1 MNFIE
6 TILGQLGQRGEL
18 TALTQI
24 HGASQKP
31 STAAEVADLV
41 ASARGTLLEHGLKP
55 GQRVALLAPNSTRW
69 AAADLAILAQGGIV
83 VPLYARQ
90 DPHELAVMTRDCEPS
105 LLIAGSQELADA
117 IKSAWPEA
125 CEIILLRDLFDG
137 DAILDS
143 PVALG
148 PEDPVTIIYT
158 SGTSGVPKGVILT
171 CQNVDFMIPQ
181 TAASVHA
188 ITGARGAPD
197 RVFHFLPFCFAG
209 SRIMLWTQLYRG
221 NPLMMSTDLT
231 NLVEEMATSN
241 PHYYLNVP
249 AVLERIRNGVGHK
262 IRTRGGLIA
271 KVYNAGV
278 AAGLRLQAGTGSP
291 LDRFVAGV
299 AGRLIFPRIKQQIG
313 SNLEFLICGSA
324 PLSPETQRWFELI
337 GITVY
342 QVYGLTETTAIVTMD
357 KPGKVEAG
365 RVGIVLDGCEAK
377 LGEGDELL
385 IKGPN
390 VFAGYWNKDDVYAE
404 TVVDGW
410 LHTGD
415 QADIDNAGNWRI
427 VGRVKN
433 ILVPESGH
441 NVPPEPIE
449 QTFMAHC
456 PEAEQC
462 MLIGH
467 GRPFLSMIVTGE
479 VSQAAVQAAIERANS
494 TLPHYRKI
502 RKFHCSPELFTIE
515 NGLLTANQ
523 KLRRKVIEAHFKPAL
538 EGLYTP

>member
-6 TILGQLGQRGEL
+6 TILDQLARRAEQ
-18 TALTQI
+18 TALTEV
-24 HGASQKP
+24 HGEALKP
-31 STAAEVADLV
+31 ATAREVSDLV
-41 ASARGTLLEHGLKP
+41 AAARTTLREHNIQKGD
-55 GQRVALLAPNSTRW
+55 RVALFAPNSTRW
-69 AAADLAILAQGGIV
+69 AAADLAILAEGGIV

-90 DPHELAVMTRDCEPS
+90 DPEELAVMTRDCAPS
-105 LLIAGSQELADA
+105 LLIAASQELADA
-117 IKSAWPEA
+117 IKAAWPEA
-125 CEIILLRDLFDG
+125 CPIILLRDLFDG
-137 DAILDS
+137 EALDE
-143 PVALG
+143 PAVALG
-148 PEDPVTIIYT
+148 EDDPVTIIYT

-171 CQNVDFMIPQ
+171 RGNVDFMIPQ
-181 TAASVHA
+181 TASSVHA
-188 ITGARGAPD
+188 ITGSRGAPD

-231 NLVEEMATSN
+231 NLVQEMATAN

-249 AVLERIRNGVGHK
+249 AVLERIRNGVGQK
-262 IRTRGGLIA
+262 IRARGGLIA
-271 KVYNAGV
+271 KLYQAGVTSAMRLREGSGNALDRIKAGV
-278 AAGLRLQAGTGSP
+278 AQK
-291 LDRFVAGV
+291 
-299 AGRLIFPRIKQQIG
+299 LIFPKIKQQIG

-324 PLSPETQRWFELI
+324 PLSPDTQSWFELI
-337 GITVY
+337 GVTVY

-365 RVGIVLDGCEAK
+365 RVGICIDGCEAK

-390 VFAGYWNKDDVYAE
+390 IFAGYWNKQDVYAQ
-404 TVVDGW
+404 TVIDGW

-415 QADIDNAGNWRI
+415 QAEVDDHGNWRI
-427 VGRVKN
+427 IGRVKN

-441 NVPPEPIE
+441 NVAPEPIE
-449 QTFMAHC
+449 QMFMAHC

-467 GRPFLSMIVTGE
+467 ARPYLTLIVTGE
-479 VSQAAVQAAIERANS
+479 VSQEAVQAAVDQANGE
-494 TLPHYRKI
+494 LPHYRKI
-502 RKFHCSPELFTIE
+502 RKFHISSELFTIE

-523 KLRRKVIEAHFKPAL
+523 KLRRKVIEAHFKPAI
-538 EGLYTP
+538 EGLYAS